1 MSSIGSGTTATFLR
15 EEFHTI
21 TFKDKRL
28 KERFIN
34 IMDALSK
41 KLTSCIRRA
50 IINENDA
57 RQAYDFFQN
66 EKVDHQDIFECHAKQ
81 TAQRV
86 KESPDVVLLIQDGM
100 RLNFTSH
107 TAKTDI
113 GRISKSN
120 GKDIY
125 GIIQHSS
132 LCVTE
137 NNEPLGLID
146 VQFFDYDQ
154 VDTSASSFKRPI
166 ENKANM
172 CWIKAFENARALIG
186 TEKKVITVADREGD
200 FFEFLHVLTK
210 KNADFVIR
218 AKSNRNLE
226 KDLKDEDNAQ
236 KLNDTLQDSFA
247 RASSFGTT
255 KIEIQNVETRCV
267 EEISLQLKAL
277 TVTLPVP
284 KKLKSYKEKQYGS
297 ITLNAIKAY
306 NENYEWTL
314 LTSLPIQTLQDIE
327 KILHIYKARWHIED
341 FHKVLKTGYQVD
353 EIFLHSCAEA
363 IKTLLV
369 MAIISALRLYWL
381 IYKGRVSPEI
391 RADELFTEFEWKST
405 YVYLKKPI
413 PDMPPTLQEVI
424 FNIAMMGGF
433 KNKKK
438 YGPPGIKTM
447 WIGFSHMNVAAQ
459 TLENFIFMSTKT

>member
-1 MSSIGSGTTATFLR
+1 
-15 EEFHTI
+15 
-21 TFKDKRL
+21 
-28 KERFIN
+28 
-34 IMDALSK
+34 
-41 KLTSCIRRA
+41 
-50 IINENDA
+50 
-57 RQAYDFFQN
+57 
-66 EKVDHQDIFECHAKQ
+66 
-81 TAQRV
+81 
-86 KESPDVVLLIQDGM
+86 
-100 RLNFTSH
+100 
-107 TAKTDI
+107 
-113 GRISKSN
+113 
-120 GKDIY
+120 
-125 GIIQHSS
+125 
-132 LCVTE
+132 
-137 NNEPLGLID
+137 
-146 VQFFDYDQ
+146 
-154 VDTSASSFKRPI
+154 
-166 ENKANM
+166 M

-433 KNKKK
+433 KNKKN